1 MKEVKEVTKRKVPP
15 ATKRKVPRKDEEK
28 DEDRGGMKMK
38 IEGG

>member
-1 MKEVKEVTKRKVPP
+1 MKEVKEVTNRKVPP

-38 IEGG
+38 IERG